1 MKMNF
6 NKISEKVIYLSN
18 KINQKNK
25 KPNNYGTSHA
35 LYTSEIH
42 MIEAISKHKS
52 FNASE
57 LANIMGITNGAIN
70 QVANKLI
77 KKGLVEPYRI
87 NDNKKDVY
95 YQLTDKGKIANSAHK
110 NYHKKQY
117 SYMEEY
123 IEGLSTEE
131 IKTINHFL
139 DELIDSWPPK

>member
-1 MKMNF
+1 
-6 NKISEKVIYLSN
+6 
-18 KINQKNK
+18 
-25 KPNNYGTSHA
+25 
-35 LYTSEIH
+35 

-57 LANIMGITNGAIN
+57 LANTMGITNGAIN
-70 QVANKLI
+70 QVVNKLI
-77 KKGLVEPYRI
+77 KKRLVEPYRI

-95 YQLTDKGKIANSAHK
+95 YKLTDQGKIANSAHK

-117 SYMEEY
+117 NYMEEY